1 MEYVQERITTLHD
14 LTDPVP
20 AVDLDRATVVV
31 PMTSRE
37 RGRESVDRTFSVL
50 ERCQPGRVIV
60 PLRAPPRTAHDM
72 FRWLS
77 SYELPLTVLWCNGP
91 ELQRLLATAGLDG
104 ESGKGSDVW
113 LALGVAA
120 DAGEYVAVHDA
131 DARDF
136 TERNVSRLCWPL
148 ANGFT
153 FSKGYYARFERGR
166 LYGRLFRLFVSPLL
180 DALGDA
186 HDAPVIEYLDAFRYT
201 LSGEFAMT
209 AGMAQSIRSHRR
221 WGLEIGTLGD
231 AFDRAGFDGT
241 AQVDLGVHRHDHRP
255 VTGDGGLSSMADHV
269 AGAIFTAVAERGVE
283 LDYETLP
290 ARYREC
296 AQAVVGR
303 YAVDA
308 AFNDLA
314 FDLADER
321 AQIENY
327 AGAIREPDRDD
338 RLPTFRE
345 ASIDAT
351 RVLEAS
357 RLDRERLMA
366 AGRPQR

>member
-20 AVDLDRATVVV
+20 DVDLGRATVVV

-37 RGRESVDRTFSVL
+37 RGHESVDRTFSVL
-50 ERCQPGRVIV
+50 ERTQPGRVIV
-60 PLRAPPRTAHDM
+60 PLRAPPRTAHDV

-77 SYELPLTVLWCNGP
+77 SYDLPLTVLWCNGP
-91 ELQRLLATAGLDG
+91 ELQTALTTAGLDG

-120 DAGEYVAVHDA
+120 DASEYVAVHDA

-136 TERNVSRLCWPL
+136 SERNVSRLCWPL
-148 ANGFT
+148 ANGFA

-180 DALGDA
+180 DALRRA

-209 AGMAQSIRSHRR
+209 DEMAQSIRSHRR

-231 AFDRAGFDGT
+231 AFDRAGFDGS

-269 AGAIFTAVAERGVE
+269 AGAIFTVVTERGVDP
-283 LDYETLP
+283 DYETLP
-290 ARYREC
+290 DRYRKC
-296 AQAVVGR
+296 AREVVRR
-303 YAVDA
+303 YAADA

-314 FDLADER
+314 FDVVDER
-321 AQIENY
+321 EQIENY
-327 AGAIREPDRDD
+327 AGAIREPGCDD

-345 ASIDAT
+345 APIDAK
-351 RVLEAS
+351 RVLGAT
-357 RLDRERLMA
+357 RLDRERLLA